1 MTGTATLFAQG
12 LAAHQAGRLGEAE
25 GLYRRVLQ
33 ADPRHA
39 EALRLLG
46 LIALVSGQ
54 AGAAAALIS
63 EASKLAPGNPE
74 TEAQL
79 GLALKAAGRI
89 EEAVLRL
96 ESARALAPEDP
107 SILTNLA
114 AALRAAGRLA
124 NATVRARQ
132 AVAMAP
138 SLAEALLNLGN
149 LGHGSALR
157 RALRV
162 RPAYFEAWINL
173 ANELARAKDP
183 EGGLAAYHQ
192 ALALR
197 PQSPEA
203 LTNLGALLFDLD
215 KIEAAR
221 LCHRKAAALTPDD
234 GGALGNL
241 GLVMKASGGVG
252 EGIAWQRRALAIRD
266 DAGSWN
272 SLGDS
277 LQAAGDV
284 PAAIV
289 AYRRSAA
296 LGGSAAWH
304 SNLLFCLCYDA
315 TISSDALFDE
325 VMAWV
330 SRHAPKSGAKPSR
343 RAVAGKPK
351 VGVLS
356 SDLRDHPVG
365 RTILGFFEHHQRVVL
380 HGYAEV
386 AREDS
391 TTAMF
396 RSHAEG
402 WTSTVGMGDEEI
414 AARMRKD
421 GLDFLFVLA
430 GHTAR
435 NRPLVAAFGG
445 APVQASYADL
455 TTSGLQAM
463 DWCFTDGVLHPEGTR
478 ERFTEK
484 LWRVRHCYP
493 QRPPEEAPAVG
504 PLPSEINGWI
514 TFVSCNNPAK
524 MTDAVVGLWSRV
536 LKSVPRSRLLLK
548 YVGWFADRTVRER
561 FTRMFEAHGVSA
573 DRLDFRGCDLRRI
586 DQLALLNEADIAL
599 DPFPFNGC
607 TTTFEALWMG
617 LPVVTLAGERWLG
630 RMGTGMLTSMDLP
643 ELIAT
648 DEEEYVAAAA
658 RLAEDRWR
666 MSELRRTLR
675 SRLVASPV
683 CDAAGHARDL
693 EDAILR
699 MTS

>member
-1 MTGTATLFAQG
+1 MTGTASLFAEA
-12 LAAHQAGRLGEAE
+12 LAAHQSGRLGDAE
-25 GLYRRVLQ
+25 GLYRRILQ

-54 AGAAAALIS
+54 AEAAAALIS
-63 EASKLAPGNPE
+63 ESARLAPGNPE

-89 EEAVLRL
+89 EDAVLHL
-96 ESARALAPEDP
+96 EVARKLAPEDP

-114 AALRAAGRLA
+114 GALRAAGRIEYG
-124 NATVRARQ
+124 ATRARQ
-132 AVAMAP
+132 SVALAP
-138 SLAEALLNLGN
+138 AMAEALLNLGN
-149 LGHGSALR
+149 LGHDLAFR

-173 ANELARAKDP
+173 ANEFAKAKDA
-183 EGGLAAYHQ
+183 EGSLSAYHR
-192 ALALR
+192 ALELR
-197 PQSPEA
+197 PESPEV

-221 LCHRKAAALTPDD
+221 LCDRKVVALTPDD

-284 PAAIV
+284 PGAIA
-289 AYRRSAA
+289 AYRRSVA

-315 TISSDALFDE
+315 TVTSEALFGE
-325 VMAWV
+325 VRAWV
-330 SRHAPKSGAKPSR
+330 VRHAPKFGSKPQR
-343 RAVAGKPK
+343 RAISGKPK

-365 RTILGFFEHHQRVVL
+365 RTILGFFEHHQRVTL

-386 AREDS
+386 AREDA
-391 TTAMF
+391 TTARF
-396 RSHAEG
+396 RAYSEG

-435 NRPLVAAFGG
+435 NRPLVAAFGA

-455 TTSGLQAM
+455 TTSGLEAM

-493 QRPPEEAPAVG
+493 QRPPEESPEVG
-504 PLPSEINGWI
+504 PAPSETRGSI

-524 MTDAVVGLWSRV
+524 LTDGVVRLWSRV
-536 LKSVPRSRLLLK
+536 LKAVPNARLLLK
-548 YVGWFADRTVRER
+548 YVGWFGDRTVRDR
-561 FTRMFEAHGVSA
+561 FTRRFEANGIDAH
-573 DRLDFRGCDLRRI
+573 RLDFRGRDLRRI

-617 LPVVTLAGERWLG
+617 VPVITLAGERWLG
-630 RMGTGMLTSMDLP
+630 RMGAGMLTSLSLP
-643 ELIAT
+643 ELIAR
-648 DEEEYVAAAA
+648 DEDGYVAAAA
-658 RLAEDRWR
+658 MLAEDRR
-666 MSELRRTLR
+666 RLAELRRTMR
-675 SRLVASPV
+675 PRLAASPV
-683 CDAAGHARDL
+683 CDAQGHARDL

-699 MTS
+699 MTG